1 MSGTLAGFGTSG
13 GSRLHAGAT
22 ALVLGVTVWTA
33 VIAPPVTHVEPAS
46 HFSDDLTLV
55 RASTP
60 TKATDRERVKE
71 LYARSGLTWDQ
82 LGKLFDVS
90 RRAVHHW
97 ATGGK
102 LSSVNAAT
110 LTELSAF
117 INARADLAP
126 AEMRKALFEPDRR
139 GRSIIDRLRAEHA
152 SPASGD
158 VSGIHLRPEQLA
170 GSLNESS

>member
-1 MSGTLAGFGTSG
+1 MNGTLAGFGTSG

-22 ALVLGVTVWTA
+22 ALVLGVSVWTA
-33 VIAPPVTHVEPAS
+33 VIAPSVTHVEPAS
-46 HFSDDLTLV
+46 HFSDDLTSV

-60 TKATDRERVKE
+60 TRATDRERVEE

-82 LGKLFDVS
+82 LGKLFGVS

-102 LSSVNAAT
+102 LSSANAAT
-110 LTELSAF
+110 LAELSAF
-117 INARADLAP
+117 LKARPDLAAP
-126 AEMRKALFEPDRR
+126 QMRKAFFEPDHH
-139 GRSIIDRLRAEHA
+139 GRSIIDRLRAEQA
-152 SPASGD
+152 SPLSGD
-158 VSGIHLRPEQLA
+158 VSGTHLRPEQLA